1 MVDKKDKASSRGSSV
16 DQQSA
21 VADRVVTS
29 LERRISKFDEKISI
43 LHQEMLELKRQQEEL
58 IEILKEKLKK

>member
-1 MVDKKDKASSRGSSV
+1 M